1 MLPSL
6 RFIVWGVFVHFLLH
20 KKCIFITITK
30 QHIMKTFYYY
40 YKSGKIGGFG
50 TVEAENSTRAKF
62 EVIKYINHVY
72 KRRLAFKLTLGIVK

>member
-1 MLPSL
+1 
-6 RFIVWGVFVHFLLH
+6 
-20 KKCIFITITK
+20 
-30 QHIMKTFYYY
+30 MKTFYYY

-72 KRRLAFKLTLGIVK
+72 KRRLAFKLTLGIVE